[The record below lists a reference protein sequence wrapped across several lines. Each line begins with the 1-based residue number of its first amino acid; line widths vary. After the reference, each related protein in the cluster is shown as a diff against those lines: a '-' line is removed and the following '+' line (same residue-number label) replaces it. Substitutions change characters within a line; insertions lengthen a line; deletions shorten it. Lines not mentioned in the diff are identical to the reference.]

1 MANSVI
7 KNTADKLVIES
18 GAKRV
23 TFSKRRYDRPV
34 KWTLDIST
42 ATPDSATKIY
52 LNYDM
57 VEVLE
62 AWLEAP

>member
-1 MANSVI
+1 MANSVV

-23 TFSKRRYDRPV
+23 TFSKRRYERPV
-34 KWTLDIST
+34 KWTLDIT
-42 ATPDSATKIY
+42 TTTPDGTTKVY

-62 AWLEAP
+62 EWLGSP